1 MIGVDNNFRKYR
13 RALAGRRIPP
23 LTLDNKWYQLFKQAD
38 VTDKVKTYEEEVN
51 ELLKE
56 QAKLTMEYK
65 NLKKVKGTLMDGILN
80 AMDKINEDE
89 DDFASRVRTEQKRL
103 LEEVNEKMEEKEE
116 RLSELPKEIDEAN
129 VELMLI
135 TMNIFYERFV
145 NNMEEIK
152 EIDQW
157 VNEVRAELKKNL
169 IIKQDKETESV
180 ELYSYMHDIFGPK
193 ILEIFDLRYDFK
205 GKKEELMARKTAQRE
220 EEQKRRKRS

>member
-1 MIGVDNNFRKYR
+1 MDNNFRKYR

-89 DDFASRVRTEQKRL
+89 DDFASRVRSEQKRL

-157 VNEVRAELKKNL
+157 VNEVRAELNN
-169 IIKQDKETESV
+169 
-180 ELYSYMHDIFGPK
+180 
-193 ILEIFDLRYDFK
+193 
-205 GKKEELMARKTAQRE
+205 
-220 EEQKRRKRS
+220 